1 MRDRNGIDRT
11 LVTPIYAQDEPNQ
24 AINLGQVA
32 IQFEH
37 EGTSYRKTASAAMKF
52 LPKRDLIFVVPL
64 RGDDSSAGLI
74 NVGTKLK
81 LTLPERGVT
90 EDFFCTALGEKHGG
104 LVFSPTRSGITVT
117 QPSSAI
123 STAVFHLFNFPDFW
137 APERHGQAA
146 AEPATQFERKC
157 RRTVLMGDG
166 WLVTIAALD
175 GIYELDRELD
185 SQGGYVIT
193 HIGTIARENGTT
205 FTSERLDDLLTCL
218 HHFLSFTLG
227 CWAGLALPVGFDSD
241 GSRVFEQWGMRNSAG
256 GHWDSFC
263 SWFGRLNGELLSQV
277 FPGFLSLWN
286 NILWREPLARAVYW
300 YVGACTGGF
309 QIGVDTGIIL
319 AQTALELLSWTY
331 CVQDRKVV
339 SSEAFKRRNG
349 LNASDRL
356 RLLASTLNI
365 PKEIPDAL
373 SGLHARPG
381 RKWDDSME
389 AITGTRN
396 AVVHPD
402 NQPAVSG
409 DSYFDAYRLS
419 VWLLTL
425 VLLRLCGHNGMYANL
440 LAQHRCSGT
449 VERVPWIASGADM
462 R

>member
-1 MRDRNGIDRT
+1 
-11 LVTPIYAQDEPNQ
+11 
-24 AINLGQVA
+24 
-32 IQFEH
+32 
-37 EGTSYRKTASAAMKF
+37 
-52 LPKRDLIFVVPL
+52 
-64 RGDDSSAGLI
+64 
-74 NVGTKLK
+74 
-81 LTLPERGVT
+81 
-90 EDFFCTALGEKHGG
+90 
-104 LVFSPTRSGITVT
+104 
-117 QPSSAI
+117 
-123 STAVFHLFNFPDFW
+123 
-137 APERHGQAA
+137 
-146 AEPATQFERKC
+146 
-157 RRTVLMGDG
+157 
-166 WLVTIAALD
+166 
-175 GIYELDRELD
+175 
-185 SQGGYVIT
+185 
-193 HIGTIARENGTT
+193 
-205 FTSERLDDLLTCL
+205 
-218 HHFLSFTLG
+218 
-227 CWAGLALPVGFDSD
+227 
-241 GSRVFEQWGMRNSAG
+241 MRNSAG

-263 SWFGRLNGELLSQV
+263 SWFGRLNRNCYPRCFQAS
-277 FPGFLSLWN
+277 FLSG
-286 NILWREPLARAVYW
+286 ITSVRQPLARAVYW

-402 NQPAVSG
+402 NQTGGLG

-449 VERVPWIASGADM
+449 VERVPWVA
-462 R
+462 